1 MNEKEIKFEQRLN
14 SLILLK
20 ALLIREGEFDE
31 VAKRE
36 YNEAWDRAFEILQ

>member
-20 ALLIREGEFDE
+20 ALLIREVEFDE

-36 YNEAWDRAFEILQ
+36 YNEAWDRAFELLQ